1 MQIITEEKTYRFCA
15 PGEEALD
22 KWLGSLKSQL
32 ARKKDISRKRIA
44 SGPGP

>member
-15 PGEEALD
+15 PNEEALN

-32 ARKKDISRKRIA
+32 ARRKDNSRNKLG
-44 SGPGP
+44 SGPAP